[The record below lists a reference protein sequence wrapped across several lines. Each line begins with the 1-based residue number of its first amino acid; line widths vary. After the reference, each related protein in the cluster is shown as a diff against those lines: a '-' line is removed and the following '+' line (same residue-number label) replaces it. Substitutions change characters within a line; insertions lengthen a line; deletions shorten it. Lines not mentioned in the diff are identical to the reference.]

1 MVATLELK
9 KRSAVSITTTS
20 SNINKP
26 DREIRLAW
34 QFFAGTFVALIL
46 NAVWTIIVGTA
57 SPGADE
63 SDLVQGWEGVLR
75 NLPAYLLLVAVA
87 SLSVWFATQGGVH
100 GSPKAKS
107 ALLASS
113 LVLLFAL
120 SSVTRDSAEVVM
132 TTRAATMA
140 WALFG
145 IDAVLVGIIFLAA
158 RQRISRA
165 SGR

>member
-1 MVATLELK
+1 M
-9 KRSAVSITTTS
+9 STTS
-20 SNINKP
+20 MSRGSDRS

-34 QFFAGTFVALIL
+34 QFFAGTFVALVL
-46 NAVWTIIVGTA
+46 NGIWSMIVGTA

-63 SDLVQGWEGVLR
+63 DDLVQGWEGVLR

-100 GSPKAKS
+100 ESRRAKS
-107 ALLASS
+107 ALIASS

-120 SSVTRDSAEVVM
+120 SSVTRDAAEVVM
-132 TTRAATMA
+132 STRAATMA
-140 WALFG
+140 WVTFG
-145 IDAVLVGIIFLAA
+145 VDAVVVGLVFIAA
-158 RQRISRA
+158 RRRIRRA